1 MQGDLLKVM
10 GKKELVKIDIFDGEE
25 PNSKVFVLTM
35 DVSGLGIYEKAKATT
50 KFINKETQ
58 VLEQV
63 IDGHL
68 RQVFREKG
76 VAIEDGSNSALQ
88 KAFYILESQGVCI
101 GVYDRYYEINN
112 ERIIGESPNGMTVI
126 EEDGKL
132 SCAMEVVF

>member
-1 MQGDLLKVM
+1 M
-10 GKKELVKIDIFDGEE
+10 GKKELVKIDIFDGET

-35 DVSGLGIYEKAKATT
+35 DISGLGIYEKAKAKV
-50 KFINKETQ
+50 KFINKETL

-63 IDGHL
+63 IDDYL

-76 VAIEDGSNSALQ
+76 VSIEDGSVDAL
-88 KAFYILESQGVCI
+88 KRAFIILESQGICI
-101 GVYDRYYEINN
+101 GVYDRYYEING

-132 SCAMEVVF
+132 SCAMEVSM